1 MNAGV
6 STSPYGVW
14 NRPARARSSCASSS
28 KEKLMRIVPIVFPDE
43 AASDDRHRVTV
54 RIEAISL
61 GDRLAIRGHR
71 ELVSGERSHEH
82 DECGAGQMKVRD
94 QMVDRPKAVAR
105 PDEDSRLA
113 GCGGDVSGVV
123 GDALERAHGGR
134 PHRPD

>member
-1 MNAGV
+1 
-6 STSPYGVW
+6 
-14 NRPARARSSCASSS
+14 
-28 KEKLMRIVPIVFPDE
+28 MRIVPIVLPDE

-82 DECGAGQMKVRD
+82 DVCGAGEMKVRD
-94 QMVDRPKAVAR
+94 QMVDRAEAVVG
-105 PDEDSRLA
+105 PDEDSGLA

-123 GDALERAHGGR
+123 GNALECAY
-134 PHRPD
+134 